1 MQKRSR
7 SPLGSVM
14 DWAGL
19 EKKRA
24 KLATSASSLGPW
36 GVGGGGYSRPF
47 PSTPH
52 RRPRT
57 GVQNSLSS
65 PSSLV
70 GMFSPAHLLSE
81 VPLGILNGNKRCLH
95 YLPWGCRNN
104 KEKGFKTK
112 RNLKHFSIDCEQ
124 FSVLLRLYINLVQ
137 DVGIQ
142 IQSILFLFAI
152 YFVVLLKC
160 RPKRLRIHYNT

>member
-1 MQKRSR
+1 MQKRCR

-24 KLATSASSLGPW
+24 KLATSASSLGAMM
-36 GVGGGGYSRPF
+36 GGEGTRGRFRPPLTTAPAQESRTLYHPR
-47 PSTPH
+47 H
-52 RRPRT
+52 R
-57 GVQNSLSS
+57 SS
-65 PSSLV
+65 
-70 GMFSPAHLLSE
+70 GCSPAHLLSE
-81 VPLGILNGNKRCLH
+81 IPLGILNGNKRCLH

-124 FSVLLRLYINLVQ
+124 FSVLLRLYFNLAQ

-152 YFVVLLKC
+152 YFLVLLKC
-160 RPKRLRIHYNT
+160 RPKRLRIYYNK